1 MVQLS
6 DQWGDKVKNPE
17 ALGDKEKELYAELEP
32 KIRALLQELNQNG
45 VIETVLVKQDIARL
59 GAVLGKLDEFS
70 ELHNT
75 MNHILVEDVFPR
87 FMEANKQFGITESIA
102 IRIWEASNLLTSL
115 LSTELFKLL
124 VLFHLKRGL
133 GQDAYKISKFTNTMG
148 ELAPN
153 AWPQLQDSVDN
164 AFRNSIAHG
173 TYAFLRKDNQAT
185 VETYKDATLELPDS
199 MELHEFMIRTK
210 EQNVLYMCG
219 FNVLLDLKKKGWF
232 T

>member
-1 MVQLS
+1 MS
-6 DQWGDKVKNPE
+6 DEWADKVGNPE
-17 ALGDKEKELYAELEP
+17 ALGAKEKELYAELAP
-32 KIRALLQELNQNG
+32 KIRALLQELNQKG
-45 VIETVLVKQDIARL
+45 AIETVLVRQDTGKL
-59 GAVLGKLDEFS
+59 WPVLRKLDEFS
-70 ELHNT
+70 ELHNI
-75 MNHILVEDVFPR
+75 MNHILTEDFAQ
-87 FMEANKQFGITESIA
+87 FMEANKQFGITESVA
-102 IRIWEASNLLTSL
+102 IRIWEAANLLASL

-133 GQDAYKISKFTNTMG
+133 QQDAYKISRFTNIMG

-153 AWPQLQDSVDN
+153 TWPQLQDSVDN

-173 TYAFLRKDNQAT
+173 TYAFLRKDNRAT
-185 VETYKDATLELPDS
+185 VETYKDATLELLDS

-219 FNVLLDLKKKGWF
+219 LNVLLDLRRKGWV